1 MSTQELYSQHNPLLP
16 SIIRNSY
23 IPGTHLLDFLG
34 NTSKRSRRGTRG
46 TYVNQGTYGIGL
58 QYKISDDHESPFSYM
73 TLSSMERQIPVDNKS
88 VFIKLVPLTQ
98 EIPEREYDTVK
109 DDFFG
114 KYDDFLLYLNAKGD
128 IKQHELR
135 EPDPGEAVPPQKI
148 PVSDGYINYS
158 DFRGFDWYLSGRRG
172 KPEIEST
179 YIHNFIAEIESQIQI
194 FRLTNGDLSS
204 FVLPIYESIIIDREN
219 NLHIIDAMEANF
231 SATDLQKINSDFFVD
246 IKKALVMNKYFK
258 LGVIVMPMMSIPPM
272 TPGWSTLLRLG
283 LYSDASFKALA
294 LEYISQQNGSNY
306 LLHDSDNTGIT
317 TQQRKGIFIITQMVY
332 YMIKLLELG
341 KIHGDVHPGN
351 ILIHPDL
358 PNTTQCFKDGTM
370 VLDPVK
376 SHYLSTVVLLDFGTV
391 RENSRIISETDP
403 LNSFIQKIKILL
415 TTSGSHDF
423 SPLQSGIYDWF
434 VALFLKRNRYGK
446 YVLFDMNKYP
456 VTIDYDTL
464 VSLEHDEYFVNENFI
479 TLFRMIERFKLGNEE
494 YIMKCYSE
502 LNKNPENKAH
512 IRRIKQFNSS
522 GNLRRTVLGGNGEQM
537 DLMVENLYNG
547 EKSLQMLKEQYHE
560 EKDHKIRIS
569 KSHKKQVKSRSR
581 KGRKPSLTSFFGIKK
596 KQRTHKK
603 INKKARDRTR
613 SRSIRSRSVVY

>member
-1 MSTQELYSQHNPLLP
+1 MSTRELYSQHNPLLP

-34 NTSKRSRRGTRG
+34 NTSKRSRRGTIG

-58 QYKISDDHESPFSYM
+58 QYKILDDHESPFSYM

-98 EIPEREYDTVK
+98 EIPEGEYKDVK
-109 DDFFG
+109 DAFFG
-114 KYDDFLLYLNAKGD
+114 EYYDFLLYLNAKGD

-135 EPDPGEAVPPQKI
+135 EPDPGETVPPQKI
-148 PVSDGYINYS
+148 PVSDGGYINYS

-204 FVLPIYESIIIDREN
+204 FVLPVYESIIVDQD

-231 SATDLQKINSDFFVD
+231 SATDLQTINSDFFVD

-272 TPGWSTLLRLG
+272 TLGWITLLRLG
-283 LYSDASFKALA
+283 LYSDASFKELA

-306 LLHDSDNTGIT
+306 LLHDSENTDIT
-317 TQQRKGIFIITQMVY
+317 PQQRKGIFIITQMVY

-351 ILIHPDL
+351 ILIHPNL

-370 VLDPVK
+370 VLDPAK

-391 RENSRIISETDP
+391 RENSRVISETEP
-403 LNSFIQKIKILL
+403 FKRFIQMIKILL
-415 TTSGSHDF
+415 TTTGSHNF

-434 VALFLKRNRYGK
+434 VALFLKRNEDGTH
-446 YVLFDMNKYP
+446 VLFNEYEK
-456 VTIDYDTL
+456 TIDYDTL
-464 VSLEHDEYFVNENFI
+464 VSLKHDEYFVNDNFI
-479 TLFRMIERFKLGNEE
+479 ILFRMIERFKLGNEE
-494 YIMKCYSE
+494 YIMKCYSK
-502 LNKNPENKAH
+502 LNEKPENEAH

-581 KGRKPSLTSFFGIKK
+581 KGRKPSLSSFFGIKK
-596 KQRTHKK
+596 KRTHKK
-603 INKKARDRTR
+603 NKKARGRTR
-613 SRSIRSRSVVY
+613 SRSIISRSAVY

>member
-1 MSTQELYSQHNPLLP
+1 MSTRELYSQHNPLLP

-34 NTSKRSRRGTRG
+34 NTSKRSRRGTIG

-58 QYKISDDHESPFSYM
+58 QYKILDDHESPFSYM

-98 EIPEREYDTVK
+98 EIPEDEYDAVK
-109 DDFFG
+109 DR
-114 KYDDFLLYLNAKGD
+114 YLTQYYDFLLYLNAKGD

-135 EPDPGEAVPPQKI
+135 EPDPSEHVPSQQI

-158 DFRGFDWYLSGRRG
+158 DFRGFDWYLSGRIG

-204 FVLPIYESIIIDREN
+204 FVLPIYESIIVDQD
-219 NLHIIDAMEANF
+219 NLHIINAMEANF
-231 SATDLQKINSDFFVD
+231 SRTDLNQINPTFFDD
-246 IKKALVMNKYFK
+246 IRKALTMNKYFK
-258 LGVIVMPMMSIPPM
+258 LGVIVMPMMAIPPM
-272 TPGWSTLLRLG
+272 TPGWITLLHLG
-283 LYSDASFKALA
+283 LYSDHSFKELA
-294 LEYISQQNGSNY
+294 FEYISQKNGNDY

-317 TQQRKGIFIITQMVY
+317 PDQRKGIFIITQMVY

-341 KIHGDVHPGN
+341 KVHGDVHPGN
-351 ILIHPDL
+351 ILIHPKL
-358 PNTTQCFKDGTM
+358 PNTTQCFKEGTM
-370 VLDPVK
+370 DLDSDK

-391 RENSRIISETDP
+391 RENSRVISETEP
-403 LNSFIQKIKILL
+403 FKRFIQMIKILL
-415 TTSGSHDF
+415 TTTGSHNF

-446 YVLFDMNKYP
+446 KVLFNEYEK
-456 VTIDYDTL
+456 TIDYDTL
-464 VSLEHDEYFVNENFI
+464 VSLKHDEYFVNENFER
-479 TLFRMIERFKLGNEE
+479 LFRMIERFKLGNAE
-494 YIMKCYSE
+494 YIMECYSK
-502 LNKNPENKAH
+502 LNENPENKAH
-512 IRRIKQFNSS
+512 IRRIQQFNSS

-581 KGRKPSLTSFFGIKK
+581 KGRKPSLSSFFGIKK

-603 INKKARDRTR
+603 NKKARGRTR
-613 SRSIRSRSVVY
+613 SRRIRSRSVVY